1 MATVRPGML
10 QSAEPDSSRRAVVE
24 SLPAN
29 SPGVIRTRT
38 ISMEKSA
45 SAGVALDHA
54 EIIVGVGMGIGGVEN
69 LPKVQELASIL
80 GAAVGGTR
88 KVVDAGWLPRQVQIG
103 LTGRTIAPRLYVALG
118 VSGKFNHMVGIQQ
131 AGLVLA
137 INNNPNAEIFQQ
149 CDYGIVSDWAVA
161 APTLRKALKKVKR

>member
-1 MATVRPGML
+1 MATIRPGML
-10 QSAEPDSSRRAVVE
+10 QSAEADSSRRAVVE

-29 SPGVIRTRT
+29 SLGMIRTRT
-38 ISMEKSA
+38 ISMERSA

-54 EIIVGVGMGIGGVEN
+54 EIVVGVGMGIGGAEN
-69 LPKVQELASIL
+69 LPRVQELASIL

-161 APTLRKALKKVKR
+161 APALRKALKKVKR